1 MTTGHQY
8 INPLH
13 ANQKNQINQWF
24 RQTPTGKC
32 NHTGKVNSVDNQWV
46 TPKIPKITGNKPAK
60 QESPLHP
67 HTTPNTQPTTPEN
80 HPQAT
85 TAVFANNTPLPENET
100 PLIIN
105 HLHPKTHETTGNKP
119 AISPFTNTIHYPFF
133 TLS

>member
-1 MTTGHQY
+1 MSY
-8 INPLH
+8 IKKH
-13 ANQKNQINQWF
+13 KIN
-24 RQTPTGKC
+24 RQQTGK
-32 NHTGKVNSVDNQWV
+32 TR
-46 TPKIPKITGNKPAK
+46 KPPA
-60 QESPLHP
+60 P
-67 HTTPNTQPTTPEN
+67 PNTQPTTPEN